1 VKLSRTFANSPSV
14 KKFVD
19 DEHVLAYIVVPGGRG
34 GGARVW
40 PVFRG
45 EFHVKVRQR
54 KKEVLHV
61 LNTYDQGMPL
71 NGQYFEDTTG
81 NRLATI
87 ASQAIE
93 ALQERADLA
102 NKTKR
107 KKKASKRS

>member
-1 VKLSRTFANSPSV
+1 
-14 KKFVD
+14 
-19 DEHVLAYIVVPGGRG
+19 
-34 GGARVW
+34 
-40 PVFRG
+40 
-45 EFHVKVRQR
+45 
-54 KKEVLHV
+54 
-61 LNTYDQGMPL
+61 MPL

>member
-1 VKLSRTFANSPSV
+1 VKLSRTFANSRGV
-14 KKFVD
+14 KKYIED
-19 DEHVLAYIVVPGGRG
+19 HVLGYVVVPGGRG

-40 PVFRG
+40 PIYRG
-45 EFHVKVRQR
+45 DFHVKVRQGNR
-54 KKEVLHV
+54 TVLHV
-61 LNTYDQGMPL
+61 LNTYEQGLPL

-93 ALQERADLA
+93 ALQERADA
-102 NKTKR
+102 VKKQTKS